1 MDITVLTQLKLL
13 APKERVEALKTLM
26 NIEGN
31 KVAKTANRLIQ
42 ELAKEHQSLSR
53 ELAIKN
59 SWKRQVSMLDGGM
72 SASAAQTSD
81 LALSTFSS

>member
-42 ELAKEHQSLSR
+42 E
-53 ELAIKN
+53 
-59 SWKRQVSMLDGGM
+59 
-72 SASAAQTSD
+72 
-81 LALSTFSS
+81 